1 MAMTEAGLRRCV
13 AAWPGVTLDVKWQ
26 DHLVACVDGR
36 MFAMLNLPRSA
47 HPDWLHFKVEDDL
60 FLALTEQPGIMP
72 APYLARARWVTVT
85 EPRRYPQDWTVARL
99 RRAYELVAARLSKK
113 RQRELGLWS
122 A

>member
-1 MAMTEAGLRRCV
+1 MAMTETGLRRSV
-13 AAWPGVTLDVKWQ
+13 SAWPGVTLDVKWQ
-26 DHLVACVDGR
+26 DHLVASVDGR

-47 HPDWLHFKVEDDL
+47 HPGWLHFKVEDDL

-85 EPRRYPQDWTVARL
+85 EPRRYAQDWTVARL
-99 RRAYELVAARLSKK
+99 RRAHELVAARLSKK
-113 RQRELGLWS
+113 RQRELGLS